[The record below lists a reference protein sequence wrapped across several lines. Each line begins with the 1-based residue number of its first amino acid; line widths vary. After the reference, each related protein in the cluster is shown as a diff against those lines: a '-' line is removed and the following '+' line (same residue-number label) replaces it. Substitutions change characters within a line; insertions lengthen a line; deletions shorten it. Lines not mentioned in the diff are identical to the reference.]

1 MTKDE
6 VINNLTQCLR
16 SNDVSNCE
24 SCSLKS
30 VASYECR
37 IKLRDAATKL
47 IKLSPERFEYE
58 TQKVQFDG
66 FKRNDKT

>member
-6 VINNLTQCLR
+6 IINDLTQCLR

-24 SCSLKS
+24 SCSLKD
-30 VASYECR
+30 VDFTECR
-37 IKLRDAATKL
+37 IKLRGAAIKL
-47 IKLSPERFEYE
+47 IKLSPEKFEYE

-66 FKRNDKT
+66 FKRNDIT